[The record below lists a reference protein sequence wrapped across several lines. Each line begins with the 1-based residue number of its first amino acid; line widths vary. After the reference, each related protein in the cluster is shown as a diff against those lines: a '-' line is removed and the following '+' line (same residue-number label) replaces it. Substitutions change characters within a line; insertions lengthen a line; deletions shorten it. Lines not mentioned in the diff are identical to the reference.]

1 MTSPPARTP
10 EEIRASVE
18 ATREELR
25 HSLVDLRGK
34 VVGVQDKV
42 GDFQG
47 KVKELS
53 DWRAPLRRNR
63 QAILIG
69 AAATGFLVGG
79 GIVAAV
85 SLLRRR

>member
-1 MTSPPARTP
+1 MTSPTARTP

-18 ATREELR
+18 ATREELKY
-25 HSLVDLRGK
+25 SLVDLHGK
-34 VVGVQDKV
+34 VNQ
-42 GDFQG
+42 
-47 KVKELS
+47 LS

-63 QAILIG
+63 RAILIG

>member
-10 EEIRASVE
+10 EELRAAVE
-18 ATREELR
+18 ATREELKY
-25 HSLVDLRGK
+25 SLVDL
-34 VVGVQDKV
+34 
-42 GDFQG
+42 QG
-47 KVKELS
+47 KVNQLS

-63 QAILIG
+63 RAILIG
-69 AAATGFLVGG
+69 AAVTGFLVGG

>member
-10 EEIRASVE
+10 EELRAAVE
-18 ATREELR
+18 ATREELKY
-25 HSLVDLRGK
+25 SLVDL
-34 VVGVQDKV
+34 
-42 GDFQG
+42 QG
-47 KVKELS
+47 KFNQLS

-63 QAILIG
+63 RAILIG
-69 AAATGFLVGG
+69 AAVTGFLVGG